1 MIWHIEASFALRA
14 SGIAIV
20 GKACGQMDARIRMSR
35 GKIVRA
41 LGGRKPCR
49 ITIPLSGLLFVPMAG
64 LWVEWTQPGS
74 R

>member
-20 GKACGQMDARIRMSR
+20 GKACGQMDARIGMSR
-35 GKIVRA
+35 ERIVRA

-49 ITIPLSGLLFVPMAG
+49 ITIPVSRLLLVPMAG
-64 LWVEWTQPGS
+64 L
-74 R
+74 